1 MKKLLHYE
9 NFLVYQE
16 DKRTTLI
23 STPIPERNNQ
33 APSRNNINLKQATTA
48 SQDIKRWSS
57 LKVKDSSNTQ

>member
-1 MKKLLHYE
+1 MYE
-9 NFLVYQE
+9 E
-16 DKRTTLI
+16 AKRTILI